1 MTKKST
7 CEAPIFLFTLC
18 GALSLSLHQ
27 SLLLVADVFFGAII
41 YED

>member
-18 GALSLSLHQ
+18 GVSLSPYI
-27 SLLLVADVFFGAII
+27 SLSYLLQTFFLAQ
-41 YED
+41 